1 MIDELDKKFRPCV
14 GAMIINSNSKVWLGK
29 RISKT
34 NYQSENLWQMPQG
47 GIDPDEDPEKAVL
60 REVFEETGIKKL
72 KIIAVSAHWYRYK
85 IPKVILNNMKGD
97 FIGQTQKWFL
107 LYYEGDDSEIRL
119 IPDNDSG
126 LYQEFEDWKW
136 ENSKNVIDLVINF
149 KKDTYIKVFKEFTD
163 LGIL

>member
-1 MIDELDKKFRPCV
+1 
-14 GAMIINSNSKVWLGK
+14 
-29 RISKT
+29 
-34 NYQSENLWQMPQG
+34 
-47 GIDPDEDPEKAVL
+47 
-60 REVFEETGIKKL
+60 
-72 KIIAVSAHWYRYK
+72 
-85 IPKVILNNMKGD
+85 MKGD